1 MEKELNYKPED
12 VFKEYYG
19 RLSYFAF
26 QFVNDKSVAEDFV
39 QDAFVAYWDCKK
51 NVAEHPHAIKDFLYS
66 AVRNSSLNFLK
77 RKKVQDRYFFLRN
90 EEKFENEKVLETMIQ
105 AEAMANLHQAIS
117 QLPESCKKVF
127 LLAYFQGLSN
137 PEIAQELDISI
148 NTVRNHKYNGLK
160 ILRSHLDVE
169 TFLVFMVIMAS

>member
-1 MEKELNYKPED
+1 MEKDLNYKPED

-26 QFVNDKSVAEDFV
+26 QFVNDQSVAEDFV
-39 QDAFVAYWDCKK
+39 QDAFVAYWDSKK
-51 NVAEHPHAIKDFLYS
+51 KVSDHPQAVKDFLYT

-77 RKKVQDRYFFLRN
+77 RKKVQERYFFLRN
-90 EEKFENEKVLETMIQ
+90 DEKFENQKVLETMIQ

-117 QLPESCKKVF
+117 QLPESCRKVF

-137 PEIAQELDISI
+137 PEIAQELKISI

-160 ILRSHLDVE
+160 ILRANLDVK
-169 TFLVFMVIMAS
+169 TFMAFMVIMAS

>member
-1 MEKELNYKPED
+1 MEKELSSKPED

-26 QFVNDKSVAEDFV
+26 QFVNDKAVAEDFV

-51 NVAEHPHAIKDFLYS
+51 NVSDHPYAVKDFLYK
-66 AVRNSSLNFLK
+66 AVRNSSLNYLK

-90 EEKFENEKVLETMIQ
+90 DEKIENEKVLETMIQ
-105 AEAMANLHQAIS
+105 AEAMANLHHAVL
-117 QLPESCKKVF
+117 QLPESCRKVF
-127 LLAYFQGLSN
+127 MLAYFQGLSN
-137 PEIAQELDISI
+137 PEIAKELHISI

-169 TFLVFMVIMAS
+169 TFMAILVIMSS